1 MKFGKKGLLVVASLS
16 LFALSACGKSAKET
30 VVSSTESILNAKQ
43 MESSGSISIKLDS
56 NAKDMKPEDKA
67 AIDMLKNISITVD
80 SKTDKDAKKDEIT
93 IGANIKTDAVKMD
106 ISIPMLMDEG
116 KKALYVKANN
126 VKSLLQLAGI
136 PGDSFS
142 TLEGKVIKMDMKD
155 LGEVDTKEST
165 KIQEKVQKSLL
176 DAIKALPEDNFT
188 KEKDVYTVKLT
199 GKDLKAVIEKVFDE
213 MSTMKNFTGTKQEIA
228 DFKKELEGANLG
240 KSSVSL
246 IYTMDGTTI
255 KKQDA
260 AIHFEA
266 KNPKDEKETF
276 KFDMNIH
283 SDIKSIDKP
292 IKFTF
297 DTSEKNIVPMD
308 DLQKMI
314 GEFMNQFMM
323 NGEMDGGEV
332 TPVQPAPTEPAA

>member
-1 MKFGKKGLLVVASLS
+1 MKFGKMGLVVAASLS

-30 VVSSTESILNAKQ
+30 VVSSTENILNAKQ
-43 MESSGSISIKLDS
+43 MESSGSISFKFDS
-56 NAKDMKPEDKA
+56 NAKDMKTENKA
-67 AIDMLKNISITVD
+67 AMDMLKNISITVD

-93 IGANIKTDAVKMD
+93 IGANIKTDAMKMD
-106 ISIPMLMDEG
+106 ISIPMFMDEG

-126 VKSLLQLAGI
+126 VKSLLQLAGV

-155 LGEVDTKEST
+155 LGEVDTKESAE
-165 KIQEKVQKSLL
+165 IQEKVQKALL
-176 DAIKALPEDNFT
+176 DAIKALPEDKFT

-199 GKDLKAVIEKVFDE
+199 GKDLKTVIEKVFDE

-228 DFKKELEGANLG
+228 DFKKELKDVNLD
-240 KSSVSL
+240 KSSISL
-246 IYTMDGTTI
+246 TYTMDGKTI

-260 AIHFEA
+260 AIHVEA
-266 KNPKDEKETF
+266 KNSKDEKEII
-276 KFDMNIH
+276 KFDMNIN

-308 DLQKMI
+308 ELQKII
-314 GEFMNQFMM
+314 GEFMNQSMR
-323 NGEMDGGEV
+323 NDKMDGGEV

>member
-1 MKFGKKGLLVVASLS
+1 MKFGKKGLLIAASLS

-43 MESSGSISIKLDS
+43 MESSGSISFKFDS
-56 NAKDMKPEDKA
+56 NVKDMKPEDKA
-67 AIDMLKNISITVD
+67 AMDMLKNVSITVD

-93 IGANIKTDAVKMD
+93 IGANIKTDAMKMD
-106 ISIPMLMDEG
+106 VSIPMFMDEG

-142 TLEGKVIKMDMKD
+142 KLEGKVIKMDMKD
-155 LGEVDTKEST
+155 LGEVDTKESME
-165 KIQEKVQKSLL
+165 IQAKVQKALL
-176 DAIKALPEDNFT
+176 DAIKALPEDKFT

-199 GKDLKAVIEKVFDE
+199 GKDLKTVIEKVFDE
-213 MSTMKNFTGTKQEIA
+213 MSKMKNFTGTKQEIE
-228 DFKKELEGANLG
+228 DFKKELKDGNLG

-246 IYTMDGTTI
+246 TYTMDGDTI

-260 AIHFEA
+260 AIHVEV
-266 KNPKDEKETF
+266 KNPKDKNEEI
-276 KFDMNIH
+276 KFDMNIN
-283 SDIKSIDKP
+283 SKIKSINKP

-297 DTSEKNIVPMD
+297 DVSEKNIVSMEE
-308 DLQKMI
+308 LQKMI
-314 GEFMNQFMM
+314 GEFMSQSMM
-323 NGEMDGGEV
+323 NGGMDGGAV
-332 TPVQPAPTEPAA
+332 TPQPAPAEPAA

>member
-1 MKFGKKGLLVVASLS
+1 MHILKKLNEIFVLETQEPPAT
-16 LFALSACGKSAKET
+16 KE
-30 VVSSTESILNAKQ
+30 
-43 MESSGSISIKLDS
+43 
-56 NAKDMKPEDKA
+56 
-67 AIDMLKNISITVD
+67 AIQELKNFSSIDVPFDYLEVIQHSTNAEFNVNN
-80 SKTDKDAKKDEIT
+80 EIYIRIWGPADCIEINEAHNIQKYIPNSLA
-93 IGANIKTDAVKMD
+93 IGANIKTDAMKMD

-246 IYTMDGTTI
+246 IYTMDGKII

-308 DLQKMI
+308 ELQKMI

-323 NGEMDGGEV
+323 NGEMDGGKV
-332 TPVQPAPTEPAA
+332 TPFQPAPTEPAT

>member
-1 MKFGKKGLLVVASLS
+1 MGLVVAASLS

-43 MESSGSISIKLDS
+43 MESSGSVSFKFDS

-67 AIDMLKNISITVD
+67 AMDMLKNVSITVD

-93 IGANIKTDAVKMD
+93 IGANIKTDAMKMD
-106 ISIPMLMDEG
+106 ISIPMFMDEG

-155 LGEVDTKEST
+155 LGEVDTKESME
-165 KIQEKVQKSLL
+165 IQAKVQKALL
-176 DAIKALPEDNFT
+176 DAIKSLPEDKFT
-188 KEKDVYTVKLT
+188 KENDVYTVKLA
-199 GKDLKAVIEKVFDE
+199 GKDLKTVIEKVFDE
-213 MSTMKNFTGTKQEIA
+213 MSKMKNFTGTKQEIE
-228 DFKKELEGANLG
+228 DFKKELKDGNLG

-246 IYTMDGTTI
+246 TYTMDGNTI

-260 AIHFEA
+260 VIHIEA
-266 KNPKDEKETF
+266 KNPKDKNETI
-276 KFDMNIH
+276 KFDVNIH
-283 SDIKSIDKP
+283 SNIKSIDKP

-308 DLQKMI
+308 ELQKMI
-314 GEFMNQFMM
+314 NKFMNQSMM
-323 NGEMDGGEV
+323 NDGMDGGEI
-332 TPVQPAPTEPAA
+332 TPQLAPTEPAA

>member
-30 VVSSTESILNAKQ
+30 VVSSTESILHAKQ
-43 MESSGSISIKLDS
+43 MESSGSISFKIDS
-56 NAKDMKPEDKA
+56 NVKDMKTEDKMA
-67 AIDMLKNISITVD
+67 MDMLKNISITVD

-93 IGANIKTDAVKMD
+93 IGANVKTDALKMD
-106 ISIPMLMDEG
+106 MSIPMLMDEG

-165 KIQEKVQKSLL
+165 EIQEKVQKALL
-176 DAIKALPEDNFT
+176 DAIKALPEDKFT
-188 KEKDVYTVKLT
+188 NEKDVYTVKLT
-199 GKDLKAVIEKVFDE
+199 GKDLKTVIEKVFDE
-213 MSTMKNFTGTKQEIA
+213 MATMKNFTGTKQEIA
-228 DFKKELEGANLG
+228 DFKKELKDADFD
-240 KSSVSL
+240 KSSLSL
-246 IYTMDGTTI
+246 TYTMDGKTI

-260 AIHFEA
+260 IIHFEV

-276 KFDMNIH
+276 KFDMKINA
-283 SDIKSIDKP
+283 DIKSIDKP

-308 DLQKMI
+308 ELQKMI
-314 GEFMNQFMM
+314 GEFMNQSMM
-323 NGEMDGGEV
+323 NGGIDGGNV
-332 TPVQPAPTEPAA
+332 TPVQPVPTEPAV